1 VERLKFKETAQGM
14 RAMKFLKSFPLLLV
28 VFILSAC
35 SDNFN
40 TKISD
45 FIFSKEYYECTGT
58 LSDRL
63 IKPDGKINPAN
74 AIPSHIT
81 VLLDKFKGKLIL
93 DGDAPI
99 QTIGVYFLICS
110 SDAHVLK
117 LNGTSCESE
126 WDIVK
131 RMESYGRKPIDIKNW
146 IDYMHDNKVG
156 GEFNRVNDE
165 LNLFSLTKNDAG
177 TTEVSG
183 AFKCK
188 TKN

>member
-1 VERLKFKETAQGM
+1 
-14 RAMKFLKSFPLLLV
+14 MKFLKSFLLLLV

-45 FIFSKEYYECTGT
+45 FIFSKEYFECTGT

-74 AIPSHIT
+74 TIQSKIT
-81 VLLDKFKGKLIL
+81 VLLDKSKEKLIL

-99 QTIGVYFLICS
+99 HTIGVYFLICS
-110 SDAHVLK
+110 MDNRLIK
-117 LNGTSCESE
+117 FNGTTCESE
-126 WDIVK
+126 SDMAK
-131 RMESYGRKPIDIKNW
+131 RMENYGRKPTDIKNW
-146 IDYMHDNKVG
+146 IDAIHDNKAG

-165 LNLFSLTKNDAG
+165 LNLFSLTKNDEG

-188 TKN
+188 PKSSNN